1 MSQCEPGPPPPT
13 VFISYAHESDALRA
27 AVKALA
33 DWLGQR
39 GCAVLTDHAH
49 IYRPPPEGWQVWM
62 LACIARADVVLVVC
76 TPMLKARYEKT
87 ASPDSGRGAT
97 YEGSIVTQHIYDA
110 AMRNTKFFPILPEAG
125 AVDDVPTFLKP
136 WFNGHRFPS
145 GYEGIRCMIF
155 DAPPDADSSG
165 AASAGGVRPDGEPPS
180 IRGAHARLATK
191 LLDAAGAL
199 PFFCALKGEFAD
211 EFPQTPIPSTT
222 SEMVHRFE
230 DCPAEQVQQL
240 FYVVRRSLLAMPS
253 NRKAGGRRQ
262 AEEAAAALYFLAAC
276 RLVDQAAH
284 AAGAAAPGACAY
296 VLHVPRSEHVI
307 CAVIATALFGGEL
320 RLGPGGEQDLPYP
333 EGVFE
338 VKVPVGGDQIA
349 ADFERAAFV
358 ALFANDRTTMAIG
371 LDAGPLTPE
380 QRKALAAR
388 IRTIKKVR
396 KRSMTL
402 VVHGLA
408 RAEAGEGF
416 ANTHQVPVM
425 LPATEATT
433 ALLGMDVDTLL
444 AEIREFWNEL
454 DVSKRADPHAQ
465 PPSQTS
471 PGVQSMPEPPRVD
484 LHISGGTPNISIS
497 TGDHSSAQSG
507 TGHSAH
513 VEHHEAADLVALTPI
528 LQQLAQAIGELP
540 SAKARDTLTAHV
552 QAAQAEAGKP
562 GKPDPGL
569 IRRALDQIKP
579 AAEALDHG
587 EKIVAL
593 CARAYQVLAPYLGL
607 PPSP

>member
-1 MSQCEPGPPPPT
+1 MSGPT
-13 VFISYAHESDALRA
+13 VFISYAHENDALRA

-33 DWLGQR
+33 DWLAQR
-39 GCAVLTDHAH
+39 GCTVLTDHLH
-49 IYRPPPEGWQVWM
+49 IYRPPPEGWQAWM

-155 DAPPDADSSG
+155 DAPPDADG
-165 AASAGGVRPDGEPPS
+165 AASAGAARPGGEPQS
-180 IRGAHARLATK
+180 IRTAHARLTTK

-199 PFFCALKGEFAD
+199 PFFRALQDEFAD
-211 EFPQTPIPSTT
+211 EFPQIPIPPATA
-222 SEMVHRFE
+222 SEMVQRFE

-240 FYVVRRSLLAMPS
+240 FYVVRRSLLTMPPHMEP
-253 NRKAGGRRQ
+253 GGQRQ

-276 RLVDQAAH
+276 RLVDREVH
-284 AAGAAAPGACAY
+284 AAGVAASGACAY

-320 RLGPGGEQDLPYP
+320 RLEPGSERDLPAP

-338 VKVPVGGDQIA
+338 VKVPAGGDQIA
-349 ADFERAAFV
+349 ADFERAAYV
-358 ALFANDRTTMAIG
+358 ALFANDRTTTEVG
-371 LDAGPLTPE
+371 LDAGPLTPD

-388 IRTIKKVR
+388 IRTIRNVR

-402 VVHGLA
+402 VVPSFTHA
-408 RAEAGEGF
+408 DACEGF
-416 ANTHQVPVM
+416 ADTHRLPVM

-454 DVSKRADPHAQ
+454 DVSKRADPQAHSR
-465 PPSQTS
+465 PPGQTS
-471 PGVQSMPEPPRVD
+471 PGVQSMPSPRVD

-497 TGDHSSAQSG
+497 TGDHSATQSG

-513 VEHHEAADLVALTPI
+513 VEHREGADLAALTPI

-569 IRRALDQIKP
+569 IQRALDQIKP

-587 EKIVAL
+587 EKVVAL
-593 CARAYQVLAPYLGL
+593 CARAYQALAPYLGL